1 MKNDLL
7 KHKYLYKIT
16 AIIIKYL
23 PSGLAL
29 WQILMTGLNY
39 LGVMVPVFGFV
50 GGVSLAFLGLLYL
63 LSYLFQYCY
72 LYRIPLGYNLVV
84 NIVVLLR
91 SMNILPMELSILYR
105 ILGIIT
111 GIFISIFVFF
121 MYKNRNNPK
130 VGGIKNFCDK
140 YCDCKI

>member
-1 MKNDLL
+1 MKSDLL
-7 KHKYLYKIT
+7 RNKNLYKIT

-23 PSGLAL
+23 PSILAII
-29 WQILMTGLNY
+29 QIILTSLNFFNI
-39 LGVMVPVFGFV
+39 VVPIISFI
-50 GGVSLAFLGLLYL
+50 GGTSLLFLGLLYL

-72 LYRIPLGYNLVV
+72 LYRIPLSYNLVV
-84 NIVVLLR
+84 NIIVLLR
-91 SMNILPMELSILYR
+91 SMNILPIELSTLYR

-130 VGGIKNFCDK
+130 VGGIKDFCDK
-140 YCDCKI
+140 YCDCKL

>member
-1 MKNDLL
+1 MKSDLL
-7 KHKYLYKIT
+7 KHKYLYKLT
-16 AIIIKYL
+16 AIIVKYL

-29 WQILMTGLNY
+29 WQILMTSLNY
-39 LGVMVPVFGFV
+39 LGIMVPVFGFV

-72 LYRIPLGYNLVV
+72 LYRIPLGYNLVI

-130 VGGIKNFCDK
+130 IGGIKAFCDK
-140 YCDCKI
+140 YLDCKF

>member
-1 MKNDLL
+1 MKSELL
-7 KHKYLYKIT
+7 KNKYLYKIT
-16 AIIIKYL
+16 AIVIKYL
-23 PSGLAL
+23 PSVLAVS
-29 WQILMTGLNY
+29 QIILTVLNY
-39 LGVMVPVFGFV
+39 LGIAFPLISFV
-50 GGVSLAFLGLLYL
+50 GGTSLLFLGLLYL

-72 LYRIPLGYNLVV
+72 LYRLPLGYNLVV
-84 NIVVLLR
+84 NIIVLLK
-91 SMNILPMELSILYR
+91 STNIFPIELSTLYR

-130 VGGIKNFCDK
+130 VGGIKNFCNK

>member
-1 MKNDLL
+1 MKSDLL
-7 KHKYLYKIT
+7 KNKYLYKIT

-23 PSGLAL
+23 PSVLAII
-29 WQILMTGLNY
+29 QMILTGLNF
-39 LGVMVPVFGFV
+39 LGIIVPVLPFI
-50 GGVSLAFLGLLYL
+50 GGTSIAFLGLLYL

-72 LYRIPLGYNLVV
+72 LYRIPLGYNLAV
-84 NIVVLLR
+84 NLIILLKAT
-91 SMNILPMELSILYR
+91 NILPIELSTLYR

-130 VGGIKNFCDK
+130 VGGIKNFCGK